1 MGDLE
6 VSEMGYNNLR
16 WVTKLL
22 NYREE
27 TLQWVDSSQSPASVW
42 VLELGT
48 FLHAVTKDQT
58 NVA

>member
-6 VSEMGYNNLR
+6 VSEMGYKAVELQGR
-16 WVTKLL
+16 D
-22 NYREE
+22 